1 MSHNALARAAAVALL
16 AGAATLG
23 VAAPAFAHDT
33 LVASAVVADDGARA
47 SAVRLTFSDSI
58 IEVGTEIII
67 TDADGGD
74 ATNGAAE
81 VSGPDV
87 TQPLADDLEP
97 GRYSGAWRVVSSDGH
112 PIEGRF
118 SLVIAAD
125 GGGTIQDEAI
135 QEDTSQGDADEETSA
150 AASQDGDGGSAAG
163 KGAAIGGA
171 IGAAAVVGAVVF
183 IIGSQRR
190 SRAANARDEEQ
201 KR

>member
-33 LVASAVVADDGARA
+33 LVASAVVADDGERA

-58 IEVGTEIII
+58 IEVGTEIVI
-67 TDADGGD
+67 TDADGDD

-87 TQPLADDLEP
+87 TQPLAEDLEP
-97 GRYSGAWRVVSSDGH
+97 GSYSGAWRVVSSDGH
-112 PIEGRF
+112 PIEGQF

-135 QEDTSQGDADEETSA
+135 QEDDHADEETP
-150 AASQDGDGGSAAG
+150 ASESGDGDSASG
-163 KGAAIGGA
+163 KRAAIGGA

-190 SRAANARDEEQ
+190 SRAANARDEEG